1 MNMDRITFEGPFAE
15 SIAEHISLKQAL
27 GYKYV
32 TESKSL
38 SRFASFTQRKYPDAQ
53 SLTREIVL
61 DWCAKKSYES
71 QTNQCARATLLR
83 QLAIF
88 MDRVGEQAYI
98 LPKGYYPTEA
108 QYVPYIFTKDELNRF
123 FSATDQC
130 FYVSECPDR
139 HFIMPLYYRMIYTC
153 GLRPQ
158 EARLL
163 KKEDVDLDQGIIT
176 IHHSKKD
183 VSRLVPMSVEL
194 TDRCRQYSVNVR
206 FSPSNWFFPGLE
218 GKPMTRGNAYHN
230 FRRFLWKAGIS
241 HGGRGKGPRIY
252 DFRHTFA
259 CHCLKKWV
267 LEGKDLNAYLP
278 ILKTYM
284 GHDSFEDTAYYLRLT
299 ADVFP
304 DIIIKL
310 EGCYPNIVP
319 LIEGHTHAA
328 H

>member
-1 MNMDRITFEGPFAE
+1 MNTLTLEGPFAE
-15 SIAEHISLKQAL
+15 SIAEHVSLKRAL

-32 TESKSL
+32 AESTNL
-38 SRFASFTQRKYPDAQ
+38 YRFASFTQRKYPTAQ
-53 SLTREIVL
+53 GLTREIVL

-71 QTNQCARATLLR
+71 PATQCARASILR

-88 MDRVGEQAYI
+88 MESVGEQAYI
-98 LPKGYYPTEA
+98 LPKGYFPSEA
-108 QYVPYIFTKDELNRF
+108 QYVPYIFTKDELYRF
-123 FSATDQC
+123 FETTDQC
-130 FYVSECPDR
+130 IYVSECPFR

-158 EARLL
+158 EARML
-163 KKEDVDLDQGIIT
+163 KKEDVDLEQGILS

-183 VSRLVPMSVEL
+183 VSRLVPMSNEL
-194 TDRCRQYSVNVR
+194 NNRCKRYSVNVH
-206 FSPSNWFFPGLE
+206 FSGNDWFFPGLE
-218 GKPMTRGNAYHN
+218 GKPMTAGNTYHN
-230 FRRFLWKAGIS
+230 FRRFLWKARIS
-241 HGGRGKGPRIY
+241 NGGRGKGPRIY

-304 DIIIKL
+304 NIIIKL
-310 EGCYPNIVP
+310 EGCYPNIIP
-319 LIEGHTHAA
+319 QIGGKADASH
-328 H
+328 

>member
-1 MNMDRITFEGPFAE
+1 MATLTLDGPFAE
-15 SIAEHISLKQAL
+15 RIAEHVSLKQAL

-32 TESKSL
+32 AESKSL
-38 SRFASFTQRKYPDAQ
+38 SRFATFTQRKYPDAQ
-53 SLTREIVL
+53 ALTREIVL
-61 DWCAKKSYES
+61 DWCAKKPYES
-71 QTNQCARATLLR
+71 QANQCARASMLR

-88 MDRVGEQAYI
+88 MDSVGEQAYI
-98 LPKGYYPTEA
+98 LPKGYFPTEE

-123 FSATDQC
+123 FNSTDQC
-130 FYVSECPDR
+130 TYVSECPFR

-163 KKEDVDLDQGIIT
+163 KKEDVDLEQGVLS

-183 VSRLVPMSVEL
+183 VSRLVPMTAEL
-194 TDRCRQYSVNVR
+194 SDHCRQYSVTVR
-206 FSPSNWFFPGLE
+206 FSKSAWLFPGLE
-218 GKPMTRGNAYHN
+218 GKPMTAGNAYHN
-230 FRRFLWKAGIS
+230 FRRFLWKARIS

-267 LEGKDLNAYLP
+267 IEDKDLNAYLP

-284 GHDSFEDTAYYLRLT
+284 GHDSFADTAYYLRLT

-304 DIIIKL
+304 NIIVKL
-310 EGCYPNIVP
+310 EGYYPDIIP
-319 LIEGHTHAA
+319 QIEDDNNAA
-328 H
+328 N

>member
-1 MNMDRITFEGPFAE
+1 MAMLTLQGPFAK

-27 GYKYV
+27 DYKYV
-32 TESKSL
+32 VESKCL

-61 DWCAKKSYES
+61 DWCAKKSHES
-71 QTNQCARATLLR
+71 QANQCARASILR

-88 MDRVGEQAYI
+88 MDSVGEQAYI
-98 LPKGYYPTEA
+98 LPKGFFPTEEP
-108 QYVPYIFTKDELNRF
+108 YVPYIFTKDELHRF
-123 FSATDQC
+123 FEATDHC
-130 FYVSECPDR
+130 VYVSECPFR
-139 HFIMPLYYRMIYTC
+139 HFVMPLYYRMIYTC

-163 KKEDVDLDQGIIT
+163 KKEDVDLDQGILS

-183 VSRLVPMSVEL
+183 VSRLVPMSNEL
-194 TDRCRQYSVNVR
+194 RDRCRPYSEKGR
-206 FSPSNWFFPGLE
+206 FSGSDWFFPGLE
-218 GKPMTRGNAYHN
+218 GKPMTRGNTYHN
-230 FRRFLWKAGIS
+230 FRRFLWRAGIS

-299 ADVFP
+299 ADVFQ
-304 DIIIKL
+304 DIIIQL

-319 LIEGHTHAA
+319 LIEGDTHASY
-328 H
+328 